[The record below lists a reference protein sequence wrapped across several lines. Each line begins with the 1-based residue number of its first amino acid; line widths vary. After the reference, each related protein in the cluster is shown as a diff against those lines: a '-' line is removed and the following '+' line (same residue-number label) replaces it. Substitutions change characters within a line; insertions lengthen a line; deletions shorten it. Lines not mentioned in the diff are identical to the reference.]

1 MLSNFLNFVD
11 KIFKV
16 EPDSGEIKEV
26 FLFDSDTRVGLGF
39 REAGTRKGFSVK
51 NLSRTLVVKSFKR
64 RFAESWVEVIK
75 KNMERRGT
83 TDNIIDILN

>member
-1 MLSNFLNFVD
+1 MLFFA
-11 KIFKV
+11 
-16 EPDSGEIKEV
+16 GEIKEV

-64 RFAESWVEVIK
+64 RWAESWVEAIK
-75 KNMERRGT
+75 KNIENGPGR
-83 TDNIIDILN
+83 DITLKNKRLVCLVLL